1 MAYLWQ
7 NPEWPRF
14 SWDYKELLNSL
25 TELYANQ
32 GILYGQMKTLGFA
45 VQSESTLNRFAQEIK
60 NSFEIEG
67 VSLNETSIRSS
78 VARNLGLENVILA
91 NEGQLD
97 KNRPHLN
104 YIVEVI
110 TDAVHNCN
118 APLTEERL
126 FCWHKKLF
134 GNPSGSES
142 FNGLYTIHVGQ
153 YRTDSEG
160 PMRVIS
166 GYGKNETVHFEAPP
180 ACTLKK
186 QMKVFFDWFN
196 GVDSDEQKISSVI
209 KSAVAHLYFVE
220 LHPFE
225 DGNGRLARVI
235 ADMAL
240 CRGDGNLSRS
250 DYRTDHLYSMS
261 AQLCKE
267 RKKYYEM
274 LHQAEISGS
283 MDITQWI
290 FWYIGCM
297 NRAVL
302 SVLTEL
308 EESLWRKEFWAKIDS
323 IEINERQRKILKM
336 LLSGFEGKLT
346 SAKYAKI
353 CKCSQDT
360 AGRDIDKLIA
370 SGIFIKGQAGGRSTS
385 YELNNNKI
393 NCIL

>member
-7 NPEWPRF
+7 NPEWPHF
-14 SWDYKELLNSL
+14 TWDNKKLINPLA
-25 TELYANQ
+25 ELYANQ
-32 GILYGQMKTLGFA
+32 GILYGQMKLLGFA
-45 VQSESTLNRFAQEIK
+45 VQSESNLNRFTKEIK

-67 VSLNETSIRSS
+67 VPLNEISLRSS

-91 NEGQLD
+91 NGGQLD

-118 APLTEERL
+118 VPLTEERL
-126 FCWHKKLF
+126 FRWHKKLF

-153 YRTDSEG
+153 YRTDNEG
-160 PMRVIS
+160 PMRVVS

-180 ACTLKK
+180 ACILES
-186 QMKVFFDWFN
+186 QMKLFFDWFN
-196 GVDSDEQKISSVI
+196 GICSNEQKISSVI

-225 DGNGRLARVI
+225 DGNGRLARVV

-240 CRGDGNLSRS
+240 CRGDGNSS
-250 DYRTDHLYSMS
+250 QQDNCIDHLYSMS

-274 LHQAEISGS
+274 LHQVETSGS
-283 MDITQWI
+283 MDITSWI
-290 FWYIGCM
+290 LWYIGCM

-302 SVLTEL
+302 SVLAEL
-308 EESLWRKEFWAKIDS
+308 EESLRRKEFWAKIDS
-323 IEINERQRKILKM
+323 IEINERQKKVLRM

-360 AGRDIDKLIA
+360 AGRDIEKLIE
-370 SGIFIKGQAGGRSTS
+370 SGILVKGQAGGRSTS

>member
-7 NPEWPRF
+7 TPEWPRF

-45 VQSESTLNRFAQEIK
+45 VQSESALNRFTQEIK

-153 YRTDSEG
+153 YRTDNEG

-166 GYGKNETVHFEAPP
+166 GYGKNETVHFEASP

-186 QMKVFFDWFN
+186 QMKAFFDWFN
-196 GVDSDEQKISSVI
+196 GVDSNEQKISSVI

-225 DGNGRLARVI
+225 DGNGCLARVI

-308 EESLWRKEFWAKIDS
+308 EESLWRKKFWAKIDS

-370 SGIFIKGQAGGRSTS
+370 SGILIKGQAGGRSTS